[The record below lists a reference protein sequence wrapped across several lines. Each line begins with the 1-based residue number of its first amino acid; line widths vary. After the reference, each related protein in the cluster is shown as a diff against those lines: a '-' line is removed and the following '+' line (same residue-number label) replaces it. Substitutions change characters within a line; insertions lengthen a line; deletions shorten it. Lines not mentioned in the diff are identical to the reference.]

1 MIETSLKN
9 GACWAT
15 VTARESGMQSELNG
29 IVDALPGSVWTAR
42 PDVDIGFFRFR
53 SAGRKP

>member
-1 MIETSLKN
+1 MIEILLKN

-15 VTARESGMQSELNG
+15 VTARESGMQSELIR

-42 PDVDIGFFRFR
+42 LDVDIGLFRFR
-53 SAGRKP
+53 FAGRKP